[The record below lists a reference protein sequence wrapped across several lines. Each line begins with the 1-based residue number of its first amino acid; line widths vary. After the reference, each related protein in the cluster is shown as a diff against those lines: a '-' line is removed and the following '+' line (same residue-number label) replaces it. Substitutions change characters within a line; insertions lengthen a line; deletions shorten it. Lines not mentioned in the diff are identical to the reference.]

1 MDHHA
6 AADRRYCCPSSVL
19 EIMHRTF
26 LLFPVREIPAA
37 LSHVCVPVR
46 RSCVVVDAQ
55 TRAALSSTP
64 SRDEAS
70 KILST
75 MMPPTAYEARFTWKG
90 KSSRLVTLLKR
101 DHATTVIWDHASD
114 TCFAAAPCV
123 SLGPGCPVGTALLGQ
138 VVLDVVVS
146 AAPAGAPAASA
157 ESSSSPPPPLLA
169 SSISSGSGSGS
180 FDTPPPPSSS
190 SAPGT
195 PSTPAHQQQQQTNQ
209 WIPNILVFDIIQLGD
224 ACNFSR
230 ARCPAMERYSVLL
243 NLNHPSK
250 GVFTSQHLKVQW
262 AGKLHSLM
270 DFDAAHRDTMPHIID
285 DYIRL
290 GDEDPFEILFLQN
303 SQDP

>member
-1 MDHHA
+1 MHEVQTPDA
-6 AADRRYCCPSSVL
+6 ANDPRYFCASSVL
-19 EIMHRTF
+19 DIMHRTF

-46 RSCVVVDAQ
+46 RSCIVVDVQ
-55 TRAALSSTP
+55 TRTSLLSS
-64 SRDEAS
+64 SSVEAS
-70 KILST
+70 ELLSS
-75 MMPPTAYEARFTWKG
+75 MMPKTSCEPRFTWKA
-90 KSSRLVTLLKR
+90 KASRLVTLLKR

-114 TCFAAAPCV
+114 TCFAAAPCA

-138 VVLDVVVS
+138 VVLDMVAEPS
-146 AAPAGAPAASA
+146 SSTNPGAPAT
-157 ESSSSPPPPLLA
+157 
-169 SSISSGSGSGS
+169 I
-180 FDTPPPPSSS
+180 
-190 SAPGT
+190 
-195 PSTPAHQQQQQTNQ
+195 Q

-262 AGKLHSLM
+262 AGKLHSLIE
-270 DFDAAHRDTMPHIID
+270 FDAEHRDAMPHIME

-290 GDEDPFEILFLQN
+290 GDEDPFEILFLRTATSQCRASLTQN
-303 SQDP
+303 